1 MTLTRIWRKFSKCE
15 AVMEERDWSLA
26 SDHDLDLS
34 VLGTPF
40 VFFDVFRHPI
50 GEDSAYVAVNTSF
63 YAVTQTVHR
72 EHPSQF

>member
-1 MTLTRIWRKFSKCE
+1 
-15 AVMEERDWSLA
+15 MEERSWSLA
-26 SDHDLDLS
+26 SDHDSDLS

-63 YAVTQTVHR
+63 CAVIQTVHR
-72 EHPSQF
+72 EHSSQF